1 MIKTNEKKGI
11 TLIALV
17 ITIIILL
24 ILAGVAISSLMGSG
38 LFNKAIESKDKA
50 EIAQEVEQLKLA
62 IYAVKADYLN
72 NNGNIYYS
80 EIEKEIKN
88 SYGESIKAT
97 NGIKPVYVDDN
108 KEIEIIKSK
117 KNNIVSKLNN
127 EFKLSNLFMSTVFAD
142 DTNNAV
148 YAKVTYKS
156 NRVYYIRVD
165 SKNESLDPDLPGK
178 TGDIIPTEKILDDK
192 SGEDDVGGNKTE
204 ENKTDGNNTSVDD
217 TVGEDALAK
226 KVRPGEYV
234 EYIPDLADTTEIL
247 DELTDNSGSKQNTEE
262 ALVQEKDFKWIVLDV
277 VDDQVRLISEI
288 PTTTKVGLE
297 GYNGYNNAVYL
308 LDKTCKTLYNKAKY
322 TNNVQ
327 NLKIED
333 IVKYMKTKPTKNT
346 GVYSP
351 KYSNYPSILIQEKDQ
366 TIDGVEQPDVRLD
379 VSEQNFPI
387 KQTKENEATSWNL
400 NKTYW
405 FQSML
410 STGLNEGYFN
420 IFVSNYQT
428 YWISSRAVDANDNL
442 AEFYVYQNTGST
454 LSGINLYQSSGWNNN
469 SSVNSLRPV
478 ITLKSNVKVI
488 SGDGK
493 LETPYKIDI

>member
-1 MIKTNEKKGI
+1 MKLSKDNKGI
-11 TLIALV
+11 TLVALV

-178 TGDIIPTEKILDDK
+178 TGDIIPTEQTDNTPQTGDDTKTDAAYFEWEYTSYEDIDNNVINGWKIKGLSDEGKKAACNGELKNINLPDEYTGDVDGKQITKDLIGIGYYAMSDNDSFYQNGDWVDYMSYVEKINVPSTVKYIDNNSLGCVTAYGTKVSFEEGLEKVETEAFGSGATRAFVSLPDSVKKVGTLSTHYTDLYLSVGKNFENDEYGSSIIGSDLNKNVLFYRGTIDELKANVYFTSNYQYKLSKTTLDGGYIYCLGDGKRASQIGESGDYEYKWEEITDLSSYLEDKGLGDDK
-192 SGEDDVGGNKTE
+192 TELIKT
-204 ENKTDGNNTSVDD
+204 
-217 TVGEDALAK
+217 L
-226 KVRPGEYV
+226 
-234 EYIPDLADTTEIL
+234 TEI
-247 DELTDNSGSKQNTEE
+247 
-262 ALVQEKDFKWIVLDV
+262 
-277 VDDQVRLISEI
+277 
-288 PTTTKVGLE
+288 
-297 GYNGYNNAVYL
+297 
-308 LDKTCKTLYNKAKY
+308 
-322 TNNVQ
+322 
-327 NLKIED
+327 
-333 IVKYMKTKPTKNT
+333 
-346 GVYSP
+346 
-351 KYSNYPSILIQEKDQ
+351 
-366 TIDGVEQPDVRLD
+366 
-379 VSEQNFPI
+379 
-387 KQTKENEATSWNL
+387 ENEA
-400 NKTYW
+400 KT
-405 FQSML
+405 
-410 STGLNEGYFN
+410 
-420 IFVSNYQT
+420 
-428 YWISSRAVDANDNL
+428 
-442 AEFYVYQNTGST
+442 EF
-454 LSGINLYQSSGWNNN
+454 
-469 SSVNSLRPV
+469 
-478 ITLKSNVKVI
+478 K
-488 SGDGK
+488 
-493 LETPYKIDI
+493 

>member
-1 MIKTNEKKGI
+1 MKLSKDNKGI
-11 TLIALV
+11 TLVALV

-178 TGDIIPTEKILDDK
+178 TGDIIPTEQTDNTPQTGDDTKTDAAYFEWEYTSYEDIDNNVINGWEIKGLSDEGKKAACNGELKNINLPDEYTGDVDGKQITKDLIGIGYYAMSDNDSFYQNGDWVDYMSYVEKINVPSTVKYIDKNSLGCVTAYGTKVSFEEGLEKVETEAFGSGATRAFVSLPDSVKKVSTLSANYNDLYLSVGKNFENNDEYGSCSCSGLNKDVLFYRGTIDELKANVYFTSNYQYELSKTTSDGGYIYCLGDGKRASQIGESGNYEYEWEEITDLSSYLENKGLGDDK
-192 SGEDDVGGNKTE
+192 TELIKT
-204 ENKTDGNNTSVDD
+204 
-217 TVGEDALAK
+217 L
-226 KVRPGEYV
+226 
-234 EYIPDLADTTEIL
+234 TEI
-247 DELTDNSGSKQNTEE
+247 
-262 ALVQEKDFKWIVLDV
+262 
-277 VDDQVRLISEI
+277 
-288 PTTTKVGLE
+288 
-297 GYNGYNNAVYL
+297 
-308 LDKTCKTLYNKAKY
+308 
-322 TNNVQ
+322 
-327 NLKIED
+327 
-333 IVKYMKTKPTKNT
+333 
-346 GVYSP
+346 
-351 KYSNYPSILIQEKDQ
+351 
-366 TIDGVEQPDVRLD
+366 
-379 VSEQNFPI
+379 
-387 KQTKENEATSWNL
+387 ENEA
-400 NKTYW
+400 KT
-405 FQSML
+405 
-410 STGLNEGYFN
+410 
-420 IFVSNYQT
+420 
-428 YWISSRAVDANDNL
+428 
-442 AEFYVYQNTGST
+442 EF
-454 LSGINLYQSSGWNNN
+454 
-469 SSVNSLRPV
+469 
-478 ITLKSNVKVI
+478 K
-488 SGDGK
+488 
-493 LETPYKIDI
+493 

>member
-1 MIKTNEKKGI
+1 MKLSKDNKGI
-11 TLIALV
+11 TLVALV

-178 TGDIIPTEKILDDK
+178 TGDIIPTEQTDNTPQTGDDTKTDAAYFEWEYTSYEDIDGWEIKGLSDEGKKAACNGELKNINLPDEYTGDVDGEQITKDLIGIGDSAMSDDNFYQNGDCVYYMSYVEKINVPSTVKYIDKNSLGCVTAYGTKVSFEEGLEKVETEAFGSPGATRAFVSLPDSVKKVGTLSTHYTDLYLSVGKNFENNDEYGSSIICSGFNKDVLFYRGTIDELKANVYFTSNYQYELSKTTSYGGYIYCLGDGKRASQIEIEESGYYEYEWEEITDLSSYLEDKGLGDDK
-192 SGEDDVGGNKTE
+192 TELIKT
-204 ENKTDGNNTSVDD
+204 
-217 TVGEDALAK
+217 L
-226 KVRPGEYV
+226 
-234 EYIPDLADTTEIL
+234 TEI
-247 DELTDNSGSKQNTEE
+247 
-262 ALVQEKDFKWIVLDV
+262 
-277 VDDQVRLISEI
+277 
-288 PTTTKVGLE
+288 
-297 GYNGYNNAVYL
+297 
-308 LDKTCKTLYNKAKY
+308 
-322 TNNVQ
+322 
-327 NLKIED
+327 
-333 IVKYMKTKPTKNT
+333 
-346 GVYSP
+346 
-351 KYSNYPSILIQEKDQ
+351 
-366 TIDGVEQPDVRLD
+366 
-379 VSEQNFPI
+379 
-387 KQTKENEATSWNL
+387 ENEA
-400 NKTYW
+400 KT
-405 FQSML
+405 
-410 STGLNEGYFN
+410 
-420 IFVSNYQT
+420 
-428 YWISSRAVDANDNL
+428 
-442 AEFYVYQNTGST
+442 EF
-454 LSGINLYQSSGWNNN
+454 
-469 SSVNSLRPV
+469 
-478 ITLKSNVKVI
+478 K
-488 SGDGK
+488 
-493 LETPYKIDI
+493 

>member
-88 SYGESIKAT
+88 SYGEYIKAT

-127 EFKLSNLFMSTVFAD
+127 KFKLSNLFMSTVFAD

-178 TGDIIPTEKILDDK
+178 TGDIIPTEQTDNTPQTGDDTKTDAAYFEWEYTSYEDIDNNVINGWKIKGLSDEGKKAACNGELKNINLPDKYTGDVDGEQITNDLIGIGYNAMSNDSFYQNGDWVDYMSYVEKINVPSTVKYIDNLSLGCVTAYGTKVSFEEGLEKVETEAFGSGETKAFVSLPDSVKMVGQLGNTYNNLYLSVGKDFENKDESSLIFNDSLTKNVLFYRGTIDELKANKYFTSNYQEVLSKTTLDGGYIYCLGDGKRASQIGESGYYEYEWEEITDLSSYLEDKGLGDDK
-192 SGEDDVGGNKTE
+192 TELIKT
-204 ENKTDGNNTSVDD
+204 
-217 TVGEDALAK
+217 L
-226 KVRPGEYV
+226 
-234 EYIPDLADTTEIL
+234 TEI
-247 DELTDNSGSKQNTEE
+247 
-262 ALVQEKDFKWIVLDV
+262 
-277 VDDQVRLISEI
+277 
-288 PTTTKVGLE
+288 
-297 GYNGYNNAVYL
+297 
-308 LDKTCKTLYNKAKY
+308 
-322 TNNVQ
+322 
-327 NLKIED
+327 
-333 IVKYMKTKPTKNT
+333 
-346 GVYSP
+346 
-351 KYSNYPSILIQEKDQ
+351 
-366 TIDGVEQPDVRLD
+366 
-379 VSEQNFPI
+379 
-387 KQTKENEATSWNL
+387 ENEA
-400 NKTYW
+400 KT
-405 FQSML
+405 
-410 STGLNEGYFN
+410 
-420 IFVSNYQT
+420 
-428 YWISSRAVDANDNL
+428 
-442 AEFYVYQNTGST
+442 EF
-454 LSGINLYQSSGWNNN
+454 
-469 SSVNSLRPV
+469 
-478 ITLKSNVKVI
+478 K
-488 SGDGK
+488 
-493 LETPYKIDI
+493 